1 MNFFIFSATRSR
13 CVAAVRRSG
22 KGRLTAAVGGGVG
35 EVAEAVGYGEESVE
49 GVERGPVVTV
59 G

>member
-1 MNFFIFSATRSR
+1 MRRCGHRSSGSQID
-13 CVAAVRRSG
+13 AVG
-22 KGRLTAAVGGGVG
+22 IGGGVG